1 MICDTSLLR
10 GLNASFSV
18 VKVQQFKF
26 KAVKLELTISIP
38 NYLTNKTLLTVSEH
52 LIKGHSK
59 TWNGS
64 FEANFD
70 SQSLFLSH

>member
-1 MICDTSLLR
+1 MP
-10 GLNASFSV
+10 FSV
-18 VKVQQFKF
+18 IKVPQFKF

-38 NYLTNKTLLTVSEH
+38 DYLTNKTLLTVSKH